1 MKKEIADKWVAALR
15 SGDYKQGKSL
25 LRDKQDNFCCLGVLC
40 NIHAQD
46 NPELAATQN
55 SPHHYF
61 GYSSILPPKVEF
73 WAEMKD
79 GNGWIHSM
87 NVSLTMLNDN
97 GKSFDTI
104 ADIIENH
111 WREL

>member
-15 SGDYKQGKSL
+15 SGDYKQGKSF
-25 LRDKQDNFCCLGVLC
+25 LRDSRNNFCCLGVLC

-61 GYSSILPPKVEF
+61 GYNSVLPPNVEN
-73 WAEMKD
+73 WTGMSN
-79 GNGWIHSM
+79 GTGWIYSLNTSLSLM
-87 NVSLTMLNDN
+87 NDT
-97 GKSFDTI
+97 GKTFDTI
-104 ADIIENH
+104 ADIIEKH
-111 WREL
+111 WCEL